1 MSPTRNLVILHT
13 PGNEDVADWIAVKSR
28 IDSRAPDID
37 ARIAGNHFRDEQI
50 EAWQAT
56 RPSLVFA
63 VCPLWRYQPRA
74 GKIFAGQPL
83 SKIEEHERLDA
94 AGIPTPR
101 TVRLRRDLALDPEE
115 WGDYV
120 VVKPARG
127 SFGRDVHLVATR
139 DLAAR
144 FDAVN
149 DPKDGVSIVQPFVEH
164 VDTQGR
170 PTTHRVLTFFGK
182 ALYAIRSCWS
192 EPRAAVAEIARDGQL
207 LAANA
212 GAKERLR
219 KILDD
224 PEIVALAER
233 AASAVPEAPALGI
246 DVIRETGTGKL
257 FVLELNAAG
266 TVWHL
271 SSATGRARYPDD
283 FRKKLY
289 AQFNALDRIADLL
302 IEKTRAEAR

>member
-1 MSPTRNLVILHT
+1 MPPTRNLVILHT

-37 ARIAGNHFRDEQI
+37 ARIAGNHLRDEQI

-63 VCPLWRYQPRA
+63 VCPLWRYRPPGGR
-74 GKIFAGQPL
+74 IYAGQPM
-83 SKIEEHERLDA
+83 SKLEEHERLEA
-94 AGIPTPR
+94 AGMPTPR
-101 TVRLRRDLALDPEE
+101 TVRLRSDLDLDPAE

-127 SFGRDVHLVATR
+127 SFGRDVHLVATT
-139 DLAAR
+139 DLAR
-144 FDAVN
+144 RYDAVN

-164 VDTQGR
+164 VDGQGR

-182 ALYAIRSCWS
+182 ALYAIRSRWS
-192 EPRAAVAEIARDGQL
+192 EPRGDVAEIAHDGQL

-212 GAKERLR
+212 GGKERLR
-219 KILDD
+219 EILHD
-224 PEIVALAER
+224 PEIVTLAER
-233 AASAVPEAPALGI
+233 AASAVPEAPALGVDI
-246 DVIRETGTGKL
+246 IRETGTGRL

-271 SSATGRARYPDD
+271 SSATALARYSPK

-289 AQFNALDRIADLL
+289 AQFDALDRIADLL